1 MVIGMHFQE
10 GGIRARR
17 CKYGRYY
24 QYFNLL
30 LMSRYLHGTADITK
44 ALFKLADMNG
54 DKKADVFDFVLL
66 R

>member
-1 MVIGMHFQE
+1 MEYELGDVNTDGTIS
-10 GGIRARR
+10 ISD
-17 CKYGRYY
+17 
-24 QYFNLL
+24 LL

>member
-1 MVIGMHFQE
+1 
-10 GGIRARR
+10 
-17 CKYGRYY
+17 
-24 QYFNLL
+24 
-30 LMSRYLHGTADITK
+30 MSRYLHGTADITK